1 MNLLFSAQ
9 DPLSKID
16 PMLGHKTSFNNFK
29 WIEIISSIFSNHNRI
44 KLEINNRKKSVVRG
58 KIVTLSTYRRKEE
71 RFKINNLIFHLK
83 KLGKQSTK
91 SSANK
96 RKMKIIKS
104 EWKSMKEKRENH

>member
-1 MNLLFSAQ
+1 
-9 DPLSKID
+9 
-16 PMLGHKTSFNNFK
+16 MLGHKTSFNNFK

-58 KIVTLSTYRRKEE
+58 KIVTLSTYSRKEE
-71 RFKINNLIFHLK
+71 RFKINNLSFPFK

-91 SSANK
+91 SGANK

-104 EWKSMKEKRENH
+104 EWKLMKQRRENHYRKINETKS